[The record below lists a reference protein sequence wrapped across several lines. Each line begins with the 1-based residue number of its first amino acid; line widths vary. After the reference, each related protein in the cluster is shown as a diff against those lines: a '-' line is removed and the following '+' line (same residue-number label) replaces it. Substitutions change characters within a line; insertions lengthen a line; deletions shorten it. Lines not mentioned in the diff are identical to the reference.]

1 MLLFDYDKNIVRRD
15 WSCDREMASGEIPC
29 VPNTSLRES
38 MVCIGISAEKVNL
51 KTKKMTT
58 LIPIYSRGRVGDLVS
73 PASINDID
81 NTFYKII

>member
-1 MLLFDYDKNIVRRD
+1 MPLFDSDKNNVRKVR
-15 WSCDREMASGEIPC
+15 SCDREMANGEIPC

-38 MVCIGISAEKVNL
+38 MVCIEISAEKVNL
-51 KTKKMTT
+51 KRKITT
-58 LIPIYSRGRVGDLVS
+58 LIPIYNRGRVGDLVS